1 MEVMAPR
8 SSGMKMAI
16 DELYRTHGSSAL
28 RQAYLLTGNS
38 SAAEDV
44 VQDAFTRLLGRLKAI
59 RDPEALRAYL
69 RRTIVNLAK
78 NYHRREGRLEGL
90 LSSTSNAATCV
101 TWQPDMEQRDEL
113 QAELLGLPYRQRAAL
128 VLRYCEDLSELEVA
142 TALGTSPK
150 AVRSLVGRGLAALR
164 NSNGRA

>member
-8 SSGMKMAI
+8 SNGMKMAI
-16 DELYRTHGSSAL
+16 DELYRTQGSSAL

-69 RRTIVNLAK
+69 HRTIVNLAK
-78 NYHRREGRLEGL
+78 NYHRREGRQGL
-90 LSSTSNAATCV
+90 PSSTSNPATYV
-101 TWQPDMEQRDEL
+101 TWQPDMEQWDEL
-113 QAELLGLPYRQRAAL
+113 QAKLLGLPYRQRAAL

-164 NSNGRA
+164 KSNERT